1 MNECTFV
8 LEHVLQKR
16 CLALSPKAL
25 LVFCFVV
32 YFSCLSMFSGS
43 FLSSTG
49 LWSVLDEN
57 DPEKTEAHRGEKLT
71 ELSRRSPETNKS
83 REVKGK
89 KTAEGVKGTSF
100 ILTRDTISGSIVR
113 IEHRK
118 ALRVSSMRIW
128 LILGNRNFAPSPNRG
143 LWSLFLKQE
152 EGEWGEG
159 VECKRVRGWWGLG
172 RNGDFLKESAPH
184 ERILSLS

>member
-32 YFSCLSMFSGS
+32 YFSCLSIFSGS

-57 DPEKTEAHRGEKLT
+57 DPEKTEAHRGEKT
-71 ELSRRSPETNKS
+71 NRTQQKKPRNKQKQRSQRQENSRR
-83 REVKGK
+83 G
-89 KTAEGVKGTSF
+89 
-100 ILTRDTISGSIVR
+100 
-113 IEHRK
+113 
-118 ALRVSSMRIW
+118 
-128 LILGNRNFAPSPNRG
+128 
-143 LWSLFLKQE
+143 
-152 EGEWGEG
+152 
-159 VECKRVRGWWGLG
+159 
-172 RNGDFLKESAPH
+172 
-184 ERILSLS
+184 

>member
-32 YFSCLSMFSGS
+32 YFSCLSIFSGS

-57 DPEKTEAHRGEKLT
+57 DPEKIETHRGEKLT

-89 KTAEGVKGTSF
+89 KTAEGVIGSSF
-100 ILTRDTISGSIVR
+100 IPDQGYHFWVNCA
-113 IEHRK
+113 K
-118 ALRVSSMRIW
+118 WA
-128 LILGNRNFAPSPNRG
+128 
-143 LWSLFLKQE
+143 
-152 EGEWGEG
+152 
-159 VECKRVRGWWGLG
+159 
-172 RNGDFLKESAPH
+172 
-184 ERILSLS
+184 

>member
-1 MNECTFV
+1 MQGWPKYSPELNPQEHVWTQAEPRTRQLETGRDSFEAWEKKVFLAIGHYPSPEKLIGSMARRCQDSRRKDRTALIAEEPCWMNECTFV

-57 DPEKTEAHRGEKLT
+57 DPEENRGPQRGKTNRTQQKKPRNKRKQRSQRQEN
-71 ELSRRSPETNKS
+71 SRRGYRQQLHS
-83 REVKGK
+83 
-89 KTAEGVKGTSF
+89 
-100 ILTRDTISGSIVR
+100 
-113 IEHRK
+113 
-118 ALRVSSMRIW
+118 
-128 LILGNRNFAPSPNRG
+128 
-143 LWSLFLKQE
+143 
-152 EGEWGEG
+152 
-159 VECKRVRGWWGLG
+159 
-172 RNGDFLKESAPH
+172 
-184 ERILSLS
+184 